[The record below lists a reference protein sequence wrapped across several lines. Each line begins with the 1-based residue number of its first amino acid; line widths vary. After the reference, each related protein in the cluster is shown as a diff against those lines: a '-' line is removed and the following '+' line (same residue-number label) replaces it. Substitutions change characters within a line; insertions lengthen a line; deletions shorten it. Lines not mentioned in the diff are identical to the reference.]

1 MQNVTKIRYFA
12 VNIENKL
19 YNCTIV
25 ENKRIK
31 EDKMN
36 ITLSINNM
44 MNMSCCMSIKH
55 VEGDSVLC

>member
-1 MQNVTKIRYFA
+1 
-12 VNIENKL
+12 
-19 YNCTIV
+19 
-25 ENKRIK
+25 
-31 EDKMN
+31 MN